1 MTGTFSVSVT
11 QDSTQSEALVSVT
24 MKNIDDAGLKAANV
38 CTVRTD
44 TGWGLAI
51 YVCV

>member
-1 MTGTFSVSVT
+1 MTGTFTVGVS
-11 QDSTQSEALVSVT
+11 QDSSQSEALVSVT
-24 MKNIDDAGLKAANV
+24 MNNIGDAAVKAANV

-51 YVCV
+51 YVCG